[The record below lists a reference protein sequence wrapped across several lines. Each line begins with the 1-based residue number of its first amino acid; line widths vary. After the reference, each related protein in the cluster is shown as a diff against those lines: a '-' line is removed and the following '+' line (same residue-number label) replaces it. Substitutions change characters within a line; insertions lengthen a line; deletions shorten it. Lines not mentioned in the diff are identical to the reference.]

1 MQTESTQRKRKK
13 KVIQPPKLE
22 DGELPKAVS
31 LKSKAGNNDSDF
43 TDGSE
48 GSVDSQSSDDN
59 GISNFNVE
67 EEMIV
72 SPERQCDDLT
82 RQLSKTSN
90 EEIIFSEAKEMMTL
104 LESKKRCKLSANFKK
119 VSKLNR

>member
-13 KVIQPPKLE
+13 KITKPPKLE